1 MQRRRLMLAGP
12 VPVLAVPILAMPI
25 LAMPILAMPAITRAE
40 AWPDR
45 PIRIIVPSPP
55 GDGSD
60 STARLWGHYLSE
72 ALGQP
77 IVIENRPG
85 AGGRIGTEVA
95 ARAAPDG
102 HTLVIGNAGSH
113 GINPATQKD
122 LPYDVPTAFAPVA
135 LLVEAPNVL
144 VVNRKAL
151 PVASVE
157 ALIAAAKAR
166 PGALDFASGGPGSSA
181 HMSME
186 LLKAR
191 AGIDLLHVPFRGAG
205 AGLQALASGQPP
217 VMFVNLPPALG
228 FIRRGELAALA
239 VTSVSRSPDLPDIP
253 TVAETLPGFETV
265 AWFGLLAPAG
275 TPRPIIDRLHALC
288 AEIGKRPDI
297 VEKIRLIGGSVR
309 DDGPEAFH
317 ARIRADITKWRDL
330 VRTANIVVE

>member
-1 MQRRRLMLAGP
+1 MHRRHLLLAG
-12 VPVLAVPILAMPI
+12 LAAPALARF
-25 LAMPILAMPAITRAE
+25 ATARAQGS
-40 AWPDR
+40 WPDR

-60 STARLWGHYLSE
+60 STARLWGHYLGE

-85 AGGRIGTEVA
+85 AGGRIGTEMA
-95 ARAAPDG
+95 ARAAADG
-102 HTLVIGNAGSH
+102 HTLIIGNAGSH
-113 GINPATQKD
+113 GINPAIRTD
-122 LPYDVPTAFAPVA
+122 LPYDVPTAFAPIA

-151 PVASVE
+151 PAADVA
-157 ALIAAAKAR
+157 ALIANAKAR
-166 PGALDFASGGPGSSA
+166 PGALDYASGGPGSSA

-186 LLKAR
+186 LFKAR
-191 AGIDLLHVPFRGAG
+191 AGIDLLHVPFRGASN
-205 AGLQALASGQPP
+205 ALQALAGGQPP

-228 FIRRGELAALA
+228 FVRRGELAALA
-239 VTSVSRSPDLPDIP
+239 VTSTTRSPDLPDVP

-275 TPRPIIDRLHALC
+275 TPRPIVEKLHALC

-309 DDGPEAFH
+309 DDGPDKFH
-317 ARIRADITKWRDL
+317 ARIRADIAKWKDL
-330 VRTANIVVE
+330 VRTANITVE

>member
-1 MQRRRLMLAGP
+1 MQRRHLLLAG
-12 VPVLAVPILAMPI
+12 LAAPALAT
-25 LAMPILAMPAITRAE
+25 AQ

-60 STARLWGHYLSE
+60 STARLWGHYLGE

-77 IVIENRPG
+77 IVVENRPG

-95 ARAAPDG
+95 ARAAADG
-102 HTLVIGNAGSH
+102 HTLIIGNAGSH
-113 GINPATQKD
+113 GINPAIQKD
-122 LPYDVPTAFAPVA
+122 LPYDVPTAFAPIA

-151 PVASVE
+151 PVESVA

-186 LLKAR
+186 LFKAR

-228 FIRRGELAALA
+228 FIRRGELVALA
-239 VTSVSRSPDLPDIP
+239 VTSLTRSPDLPAVP
-253 TVAETLPGFETV
+253 TVAETLENFETV

-275 TPRPIIDRLHALC
+275 TARPIVEKLHALC
-288 AEIGKRPDI
+288 VEIGKRPDI
-297 VEKIRLIGGSVR
+297 IEKIRLIGGSVR
-309 DDGPEAFH
+309 DDGPEQFH
-317 ARIRADITKWRDL
+317 ARIRADIAKWKDL
-330 VRTANIVVE
+330 VRVANITVE

>member
-1 MQRRRLMLAGP
+1 MQRRHLLLAG
-12 VPVLAVPILAMPI
+12 LAA
-25 LAMPILAMPAITRAE
+25 PALTRAQGSP
-40 AWPDR
+40 ASWPDR
-45 PIRIIVPSPP
+45 PVRIIVPSPP

-77 IVIENRPG
+77 IVVENRPG

-102 HTLVIGNAGSH
+102 HTLIIGNAGSH
-113 GINPATQKD
+113 GINPAIQKD
-122 LPYDVPTAFAPVA
+122 LPYDVPTAFAPIA

-151 PVASVE
+151 PAADVS
-157 ALIAAAKAR
+157 ALIDAAKAR
-166 PGALDFASGGPGSSA
+166 PGALDYASGGPGSSA

-186 LLKAR
+186 LFKAR
-191 AGIDLLHVPFRGAG
+191 AGVDLQHVPFRGASN
-205 AGLQALASGQPP
+205 ALQALVSGQPA

-228 FIRRGELAALA
+228 FIRRGELVALA
-239 VTSVSRSPDLPDIP
+239 VTSLARSPDLPDVP
-253 TVAETLPGFETV
+253 TVAETLENFETV

-275 TPRPIIDRLHALC
+275 TPRPIVEKLHALC
-288 AEIGKRPDI
+288 AGIGRRPDI
-297 VEKIRLIGGSVR
+297 IEKIRLIGGAVR
-309 DDGPEAFH
+309 DDGPDQFH
-317 ARIRADITKWRDL
+317 ARIRADIAKWKDL